1 MLLIFHSKKV
11 RVFSNK
17 WHIIKNPSTRVFYYV
32 LYFKDSSNAFWLSA
46 TGGRR
51 FSSRRNPILILIYGN
66 FQFFN
71 ELIITHF
78 SKFFKG

>member
-1 MLLIFHSKKV
+1 M
-11 RVFSNK
+11 
-17 WHIIKNPSTRVFYYV
+17 

-46 TGGRR
+46 RGGRR

-78 SKFFKG
+78 SKFFKS